1 MGTRKIVICF
11 NTILLRAKLYSVKP
25 RFSLVI
31 HLLLK
36 VTYKSCCTL
45 FISANIGLWN
55 FTITKVNIFGP
66 VYIHNIVHYSHDAYD
81 VRVCLFGVYLKAK
94 VIAEDTTAIVNKP
107 RQRVKNNYYE
117 KQKLINTSPINNLMI
132 NEAVPHQEGIA
143 DRETDDR
150 QFPNNT
156 YLTINPQF
164 PEIYIE
170 QLSEDKT
177 IITSHY
183 AERYKQIRRC
193 RKGGIL
199 LAFINHENTIDSK
212 SNNSPSF
219 TNGVSREVVTV
230 QYVFQFWSN
239 NYLMG
244 MSFFKVSH

>member
-1 MGTRKIVICF
+1 
-11 NTILLRAKLYSVKP
+11 
-25 RFSLVI
+25 
-31 HLLLK
+31 
-36 VTYKSCCTL
+36 
-45 FISANIGLWN
+45 
-55 FTITKVNIFGP
+55 
-66 VYIHNIVHYSHDAYD
+66 
-81 VRVCLFGVYLKAK
+81 
-94 VIAEDTTAIVNKP
+94 
-107 RQRVKNNYYE
+107 
-117 KQKLINTSPINNLMI
+117 MI

-143 DRETDDR
+143 DKTDER

-230 QYVFQFWSN
+230 QYVFQF
-239 NYLMG
+239 
-244 MSFFKVSH
+244 